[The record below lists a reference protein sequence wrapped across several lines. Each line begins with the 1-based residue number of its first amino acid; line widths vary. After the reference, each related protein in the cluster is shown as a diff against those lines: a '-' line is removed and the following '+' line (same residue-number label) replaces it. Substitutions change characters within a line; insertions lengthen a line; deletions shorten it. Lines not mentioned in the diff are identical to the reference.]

1 MKTDDYINEILQDII
16 SKLAP
21 EGMKEE
27 ARHWFTLHIF
37 QRKDDCWKFLCD
49 KEDGVEAED
58 TEKCVLDW
66 VNQRAG
72 KKWEGKTAEYGS
84 GACCGVV
91 QDNVA
96 DHRLGSDGK
105 KKTLLWLIH
114 ISKKN
119 ESLSVLAAVILKTLA
134 PKYDNML
141 ILEDMKSL
149 YEDRSNQ
156 QTAKKDFFFGDIS
169 NREKLTS
176 RYIKQVNDKY
186 KLPDFLFLCHLAS
199 TRYEKRPNHATLYL
213 SRNKQHEGIMFHNR
227 ELTLGDGKNLR
238 TIRKIMEIAGNEG
251 AVYIQQQS
259 KLRVTGVIPI
269 REFKGLAIA
278 FKGNAEWS
286 LKNNRQ
292 EVLVYRE
299 GEYLIPVFELTWERE
314 LDKLDQLRSDFSG
327 DIDCIKQIIRS
338 VKDNSSHGTSIVFME
353 GEALRKEIEDRFATN
368 GYTIKVEPFSLK
380 GNDPNQA
387 ILRGVSAIDGAILSD
402 LNGQCQAIGTI
413 VDGAFVGPGDPGRGA
428 RYNSVRNYVQWYK
441 NHHPDTICFA
451 AIISEDGMINV
462 EIPTV
467 K

>member
-1 MKTDDYINEILQDII
+1 MKTGDYINEILQEII

-37 QRKDDCWKFLCD
+37 QREDDSWKFLCD

-58 TEKCVLDW
+58 TEECVLDW

-72 KKWEGKTAEYGS
+72 EKWKGKTEECGL

-105 KKTLLWLIH
+105 KKTLLWLIY
-114 ISKKN
+114 ISKKK

-134 PKYDNML
+134 SKYDNML
-141 ILEDMKSL
+141 VLEDMKSL
-149 YEDRSNQ
+149 YEDQSNQ
-156 QTAKKDFFFGDIS
+156 QTLKKDFFFGDIS
-169 NREKLTS
+169 DIEKLTS
-176 RYIKQVNDKY
+176 RYIKQVQDEY
-186 KLPDFLFLCHLAS
+186 KLPEFLILCHLAS

-213 SRNKQHEGIMFHNR
+213 SRNKQRAGIKFDNR
-227 ELTLGDGKNLR
+227 ELLFGDGKNLR
-238 TIRKIMEIAGNEG
+238 TIRKVMEIAGNEG
-251 AVYIQQQS
+251 AVYILQPEM
-259 KLRVTGVIPI
+259 RVTGVIPI

-286 LKNNRQ
+286 LRNNCQ
-292 EVLVYRE
+292 EVLIYRE
-299 GEYLIPVFELTWERE
+299 GEYLIPVFESTWERE

-327 DIDCIKQIIRS
+327 DIDRIKQIIRS
-338 VKDNSSHGTSIVFME
+338 AKDNSSHGTSIVFME
-353 GEALRKEIEDRFATN
+353 GEALQKEIEDRFAKN
-368 GYTIKVEPFSLK
+368 GYTIRVKPFSLK
-380 GNDPNQA
+380 GNNRNQA
-387 ILRGVSAIDGAILSD
+387 MLRGVSAIDGAILSD

-413 VDGAFVGPGDPGRGA
+413 VDGEFVGPGDPGRGA

>member
-1 MKTDDYINEILQDII
+1 MKTGDYINEMLQDII
-16 SKLAP
+16 SNLAP
-21 EGMKEE
+21 KGMKEE
-27 ARHWFTLHIF
+27 AKHWFMLHIF

-49 KEDGVEAED
+49 ETDDVKAED

-72 KKWEGKTAEYGS
+72 EKWEGKTEEYGS

-114 ISKKN
+114 ISKKE

-134 PKYDNML
+134 SKYNNML

-156 QTAKKDFFFGDIS
+156 QTAKRDFFFGDIS
-169 NREKLTS
+169 DREKLTS
-176 RYIKQVNDKY
+176 RYIKQVKENY
-186 KLPDFLFLCHLAS
+186 ILPDFLLLCHLAS
-199 TRYEKRPNHATLYL
+199 TRYEKRQNHTTLYL
-213 SRNKQHEGIMFHNR
+213 SRNKQRAGIKFDNR
-227 ELTLGDGKNLR
+227 ELLFGDGENLR
-238 TIRKIMEIAGNEG
+238 TIRKIMEISGNEG
-251 AVYIQQQS
+251 AVYILQPEM
-259 KLRVTGVIPI
+259 RVTGVIPI
-269 REFKGLAIA
+269 REFKGLSIA

-292 EVLVYRE
+292 EVLIYRE
-299 GEYLIPVFELTWERE
+299 GEYLIPVFESTWERE
-314 LDKLDQLRSDFSG
+314 LDKLEQLKSYLSDKSL
-327 DIDCIKQIIRS
+327 DCIKQIIRS
-338 VKDNSSHGTSIVFME
+338 AKGNSSHGTSIVFME
-353 GEALRKEIEDRFATN
+353 GEALQKEIEDRFAKN
-368 GYTIKVEPFSLK
+368 GYTIKVKPFSLK
-380 GNDPNQA
+380 GNDRNQA
-387 ILRGVSAIDGAILSD
+387 MLRGVSAIDGAILSD
-402 LNGQCQAIGTI
+402 LNGKCQAIGTI
-413 VDGAFVGPGDPGRGA
+413 VDGAFVGPGNPGRGA

-451 AIISEDGMINV
+451 VIISEDGMINV